1 MIRFGSVGSVH
12 SNLPPK
18 IELNIFSFKN
28 SKLKPNQKFG
38 NGSVDFSWFVRFV
51 GFLHT
56 STFSVGVCSRFQSNL
71 KISHLNDVKRI
82 IKYVSGTCDYGL
94 LYSKESNLS
103 LAGLLDSDWAS
114 NADDRKSTTGGYF
127 YVEANIVAWMS
138 RKQNFVSL
146 STAEAE
152 YIAARNCC
160 S

>member
-18 IELNIFSFKN
+18 TELNIFGFKN

-38 NGSVDFSWFVRFV
+38 NGSVGFSWFVRFV

-103 LAGLLDSDWAS
+103 LIGLLDLDFAS
-114 NADDRKSTTGGYF
+114 NADDRKKTTGRCF
-127 YVEANIVAWMS
+127 YVGVNLVVWMS
-138 RKQNFVSL
+138 KK
-146 STAEAE
+146 
-152 YIAARNCC
+152 
-160 S
+160 